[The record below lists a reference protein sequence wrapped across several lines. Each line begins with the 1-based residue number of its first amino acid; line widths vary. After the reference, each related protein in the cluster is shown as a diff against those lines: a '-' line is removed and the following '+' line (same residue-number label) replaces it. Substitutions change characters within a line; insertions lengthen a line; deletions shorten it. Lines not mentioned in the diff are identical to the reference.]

1 MQTEAFNNKKR
12 SHEAQWFIEPW
23 WIMEGKHCWMAETAI
38 STNEM
43 SSPPSNM
50 KCIKNTWESINTVT
64 VEFVKISTTKTH
76 ERHRNFIQIWLI
88 WFSQI
93 HFEGDVIFCLEY
105 VQWLFFLFHFF
116 CLFLEE
122 VVWQW
127 WRRRWAAERFRFW
140 LPITLRSKFREN
152 LWFSLLTKRK
162 LKKKKSKL
170 IFCCRIVVCKVV
182 FFRGDV
188 VLGDNRWLMCSLN
201 LRT

>member
-23 WIMEGKHCWMAETAI
+23 WIMEGKHCRMAETAI

-93 HFEGDVIFCLEY
+93 DFEGDVIFCLEY
-105 VQWLFFLFHFF
+105 VQWLFFPFSFF
-116 CLFLEE
+116 FPVSGGSCLA
-122 VVWQW
+122 VVKTTVGGWKVSVLATDNSPVKVQG
-127 WRRRWAAERFRFW
+127 
-140 LPITLRSKFREN
+140 
-152 LWFSLLTKRK
+152 K
-162 LKKKKSKL
+162 LVVFPSYEKKMKKKKSKL